1 LHQVLPSLL
10 LLLLLLLLPS
20 LLLLLLLL
28 LSLPLLLLPP
38 LTAPLWYCLQTM
50 MGSYDGYAEQQ
61 SASGYHND
69 MVSVYGQP
77 PAQQHQD
84 QQHQDPDHQQPQ
96 QQQQQ
101 QQQHQF
107 NLHTHTMRS
116 ASLAQPASAPL
127 SPATFDAAAV
137 SGFEEGIGMT
147 SSGMELPSPISATTR
162 SQSQVL

>member
-1 LHQVLPSLL
+1 
-10 LLLLLLLLPS
+10 
-20 LLLLLLLL
+20 
-28 LSLPLLLLPP
+28 
-38 LTAPLWYCLQTM
+38 M

-69 MVSVYGQP
+69 MVSVYQYMVWTTSHPATSEP
-77 PAQQHQD
+77 PATSPPGPPATAAAQ
-84 QQHQDPDHQQPQ
+84 Q

-107 NLHTHTMRS
+107 NLHRHTMRS
-116 ASLAQPASAPL
+116 ASLAQPASVPL

-137 SGFEEGIGMT
+137 SGFEQGIGMT
-147 SSGMELPSPISATTR
+147 SSGIELPSPISATTR